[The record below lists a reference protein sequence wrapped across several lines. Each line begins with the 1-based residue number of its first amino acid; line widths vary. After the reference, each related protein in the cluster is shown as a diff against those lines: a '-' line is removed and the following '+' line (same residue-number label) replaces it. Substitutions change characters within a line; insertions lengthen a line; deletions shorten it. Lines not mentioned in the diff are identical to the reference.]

1 MDETKEIAIEL
12 SERAAMPG
20 IAAVEDTGAALVV
33 VHAYVA
39 VPVAPY
45 ALKATV
51 GVVVRATKAKPPL
64 ANAVP
69 FI

>member
-20 IAAVEDTGAALVV
+20 IAEVEDTGAALVV

-39 VPVAPY
+39 VPVAP
-45 ALKATV
+45 LSS
-51 GVVVRATKAKPPL
+51 R
-64 ANAVP
+64 
-69 FI
+69 I